1 MRFAL
6 GVSPK
11 AVGAKMIKTILYAS
25 DLGVLSTYS
34 LAYVEQLAKQLS
46 AKVILLHVVPP
57 IDSLAAAVIKS
68 QCNDGASLD
77 ALADSH
83 LERLLATIREQTIER
98 LMADEFGVEFSYLL
112 ADIAIKSG
120 APAKTIIE
128 YADEISADTIVI
140 GNCTEPIHHRHALG
154 SVASKVLQL
163 ARVPVFVV
171 PINAVTA
178 LSRHT
183 SQGDQSLGC

>member
-1 MRFAL
+1 
-6 GVSPK
+6 
-11 AVGAKMIKTILYAS
+11 MIKTILYAS
-25 DLGVLSTYS
+25 DLGVLSAYS
-34 LAYVEQLAKQLS
+34 LAYVEQLAKQFS

-68 QCNDGASLD
+68 QCNDNASLD
-77 ALADSH
+77 ALTSPH
-83 LERLLATIREQTIER
+83 LDRLLATIREQTIER

-112 ADIAIKSG
+112 TDIVVKSG

-163 ARVPVFVV
+163 TRVPVFVV
-171 PINAVTA
+171 PIKAVA
-178 LSRHT
+178 SLPNHFPH
-183 SQGDQSLGC
+183 GDKSPGH